1 MPLLDLTLQH
11 GRTLEEARGHLE
23 TAVNQISGRF
33 GSLVRRVEWNRRF
46 GSLVRRVEW
55 NADHS
60 RAKLDGVGFSV
71 EMWVDAQA
79 VHATGDVPFL
89 GGLLGSSLAAGLKQ
103 IMQLTFR
110 NKLP

>member
-1 MPLLDLTLQH
+1 MPLLNLTLQY
-11 GRTLEEARGHLE
+11 GRTLEEARRHLE
-23 TAVNQISGRF
+23 TAVNQISNQF
-33 GSLVRRVEWNRRF
+33 GSFVRRVEWD
-46 GSLVRRVEW
+46 
-55 NADHS
+55 ADHS
-60 RAKLDGVGFSV
+60 RAKLAGVGFSI

-89 GGLLGSSLAAGLKQ
+89 GWLLGSSLAEGLKQ